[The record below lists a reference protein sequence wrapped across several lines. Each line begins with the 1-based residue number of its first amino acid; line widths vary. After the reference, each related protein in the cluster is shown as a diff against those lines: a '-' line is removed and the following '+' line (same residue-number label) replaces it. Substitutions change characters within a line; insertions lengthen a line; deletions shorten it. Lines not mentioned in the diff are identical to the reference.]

1 MKYELWDVYETEIFD
16 TGEPLYMTGELLCM
30 SDDMAEIKAA
40 AKERIA
46 DTDGECRLFVR
57 EWLNETD

>member
-16 TGEPLYMTGELLCM
+16 TDEIFGTGELLCM

-40 AKERIA
+40 AKERMK
-46 DTDGECRLFVR
+46 DTDGECKLFVR
-57 EWLNETD
+57 EWAL